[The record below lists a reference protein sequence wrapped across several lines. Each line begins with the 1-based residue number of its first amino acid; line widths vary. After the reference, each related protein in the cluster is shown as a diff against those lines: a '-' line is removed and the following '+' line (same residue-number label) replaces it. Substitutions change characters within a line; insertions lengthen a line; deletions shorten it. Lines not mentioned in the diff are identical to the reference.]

1 MKLKRKFFLQHLL
14 YPPPSFRVAKGDST
28 ATSHYWKDED
38 KHIFSDIQKCTGPP
52 VTLPNAEHIYTTQQ
66 GNLPLSRNL
75 SKKAIIVIIR
85 PELRSYSLLSSGKL
99 CDDNRDILLSKKKI
113 HVIKDKE
120 LILQGTRKKLDG
132 LWDIPVYKTE
142 LNSNNFGKPP
152 TSAALYI
159 KQDNRTTTII
169 RKPATTKN

>member
-66 GNLPLSRNL
+66 GNLPLSRKL
-75 SKKAIIVIIR
+75 SKKVKIATIL
-85 PELRSYSLLSSGKL
+85 PELKSSSLLSLCQL
-99 CDDNRDILLSKKKI
+99 CDDDCDILLNKKKI
-113 HVIKDKE
+113 YVIKYKE
-120 LILQGTRKKLDG
+120 LTL
-132 LWDIPVYKTE
+132 
-142 LNSNNFGKPP
+142 
-152 TSAALYI
+152 
-159 KQDNRTTTII
+159 
-169 RKPATTKN
+169 